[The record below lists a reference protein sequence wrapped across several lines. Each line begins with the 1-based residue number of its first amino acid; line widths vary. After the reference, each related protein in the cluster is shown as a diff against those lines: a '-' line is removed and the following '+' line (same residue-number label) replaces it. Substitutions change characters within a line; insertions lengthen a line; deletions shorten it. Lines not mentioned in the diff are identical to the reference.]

1 MISILSA
8 FWMFV
13 ILFGLIGAMR
23 GWAKELLVIFSIV
36 LSLFLIYVLETFT
49 AFMIPIEEVLAQVE
63 NLTASTP
70 FEALPDPI
78 QDQLKVQ
85 FWSRAAIVAILAFFG
100 YQTPRLAALREK
112 ARREKVQDVLLGAVL
127 GLGSGFF
134 IVGTLWFYMAAAH
147 YPFTPNIMP
156 PQPGTPLGDAALSAL
171 KYFPPIFANNQIG
184 LFFSVVVAFMFVLV
198 VFI

>member
-36 LSLFLIYVLETFT
+36 LALFLIYVLETFT
-49 AFMIPIEEVLAQVE
+49 AFMVPFEEVLSQVE
-63 NLTASTP
+63 NVTAGTP
-70 FEALPDPI
+70 FEAFPDPI
-78 QDQLKVQ
+78 QDQLRIQ

-100 YQTPRLAALREK
+100 YQTPRLAVLREK
-112 ARREKVQDVLLGAVL
+112 ARREKVQDVLLGGVL

-147 YPFTPNIMP
+147 YPFSPSIMP

-171 KYFPPIFANNQIG
+171 KYFPPIFASNQIG

>member
-36 LSLFLIYVLETFT
+36 LGLFLIYVLETFT
-49 AFMIPIEEVLAQVE
+49 AFIVPFEDILGRVE
-63 NLTASTP
+63 NLSPLAS
-70 FEALPDPI
+70 FETLPVPI
-78 QDQLKVQ
+78 QDELKVQ
-85 FWSRAAIVAILAFFG
+85 FWTRGAIIGILAFFG

-112 ARREKVQDVLLGAVL
+112 ARREKIQDVLLGAVL

-134 IVGTLWFYMAAAH
+134 IVGTLWWYMAAAH
-147 YPFTPNIMP
+147 YPFGPEIMP
-156 PQPGTPLGDAALSAL
+156 PQPGTPLGDAALSLL
-171 KYFPPIFANNQIG
+171 KYFPPVFASNQFG
-184 LFFSVVVAFMFVLV
+184 LFFAVVIAFMFVLV

>member
-36 LSLFLIYVLETFT
+36 LGLFLIYVLETFT
-49 AFMIPIEEVLAQVE
+49 AFIVPFEDILGQVE
-63 NLTASTP
+63 NLSPLAS
-70 FEALPDPI
+70 FETLPVPI
-78 QDQLKVQ
+78 QDELKVQ
-85 FWSRAAIVAILAFFG
+85 FWTRGAIIGILAFFG

-112 ARREKVQDVLLGAVL
+112 ARREKIQDVLLGAVL

-134 IVGTLWFYMAAAH
+134 IVGTLWWYMAAAH
-147 YPFTPNIMP
+147 YPFGPEIMP
-156 PQPGTPLGDAALSAL
+156 PQPGTPLGDAALSLL
-171 KYFPPIFANNQIG
+171 KYFPPVFASNQFG
-184 LFFSVVVAFMFVLV
+184 LFFAVVIAFMFVLV

>member
-1 MISILSA
+1 MISILAA
-8 FWMFV
+8 FWMFI

-36 LSLFLIYVLETFT
+36 LALFLIYVLETFT
-49 AFMIPIEEVLAQVE
+49 AFIVPFEDILGQVE
-63 NLTASTP
+63 NLSPYTG
-70 FEALPDPI
+70 FETLPAPI
-78 QDQLKVQ
+78 QDELKVQ
-85 FWSRAAIVAILAFFG
+85 FWTRGAIVGILAFFG

-112 ARREKVQDVLLGAVL
+112 ARREKIQDVLLGAVL

-134 IVGTLWFYMAAAH
+134 IIGTLWWYMAAAH
-147 YPFTPNIMP
+147 YPFGPEIMP

-171 KYFPPIFANNQIG
+171 KYFPPVFASNQLG
-184 LFFSVVVAFMFVLV
+184 LFFAVVIAFMFVLV

>member
-1 MISILSA
+1 MISILAA
-8 FWMFV
+8 FWMFI

-36 LSLFLIYVLETFT
+36 LALFLIYVLETFT
-49 AFMIPIEEVLAQVE
+49 AFIVPFEDILGQVE
-63 NLTASTP
+63 NLSPYAG
-70 FEALPDPI
+70 FETLPAPI
-78 QDQLKVQ
+78 QDELIVQ
-85 FWSRAAIVAILAFFG
+85 FWTRGAIVGILAFFG

-112 ARREKVQDVLLGAVL
+112 ARREKIQDVLLGAVL

-134 IVGTLWFYMAAAH
+134 IIGTLWWYMAAAH
-147 YPFTPNIMP
+147 YPFAPEIMP

-171 KYFPPIFANNQIG
+171 KYFPPVFAGNQLG
-184 LFFSVVVAFMFVLV
+184 LFFAVVIAFMFVLV

>member
-36 LSLFLIYVLETFT
+36 LSLFLIYVLETYT
-49 AFMIPIEEVLAQVE
+49 AFMVPFEEVLAQVE
-63 NLTASTP
+63 NLTAGTP

-147 YPFTPNIMP
+147 YPFTPSIMP
-156 PQPGTPLGDAALSAL
+156 PQPGTPLGDAALNAI
-171 KYFPPIFANNQIG
+171 KYFPPVFANNQIG

>member
-36 LSLFLIYVLETFT
+36 LALFLIYVLESYTPYMVPF
-49 AFMIPIEEVLAQVE
+49 EDVLGKVE
-63 NLTASTP
+63 NLSAGAA
-70 FEALPDPI
+70 FESLPLPV
-78 QDQLKVQ
+78 QDELRIQ
-85 FWSRAAIVAILAFFG
+85 FWSRAAILGLLAFFG
-100 YQTPRLAALREK
+100 YQTPRLAVIRDKAHRE
-112 ARREKVQDVLLGAVL
+112 RVQDILLGLVL

-134 IVGTLWFYMAAAH
+134 IVGSLWWYMAAAH
-147 YPFTPNIMP
+147 YPFSPNILP
-156 PQPGTPLGDAALSAL
+156 PQPGTPLGDAAVSILNYL
-171 KYFPPIFANNQIG
+171 PPVFASNQIG
-184 LFFSVVVAFMFVLV
+184 LFFAVVVAFMFVLV

>member
-36 LSLFLIYVLETFT
+36 LGLFLIYVLETFT
-49 AFMIPIEEVLAQVE
+49 AFIVPFEDILGRVE
-63 NLTASTP
+63 NLSPLAS
-70 FEALPDPI
+70 FETLPVPI
-78 QDQLKVQ
+78 QDELKVQ
-85 FWSRAAIVAILAFFG
+85 FWTRGAIIGILAFFG

-112 ARREKVQDVLLGAVL
+112 ARREKIQDVLLGAVL

-134 IVGTLWFYMAAAH
+134 IIGTLWWYMAAAH
-147 YPFTPNIMP
+147 YPFGPEIMP
-156 PQPGTPLGDAALSAL
+156 PQPGTPLGDAALSLL
-171 KYFPPIFANNQIG
+171 KYFPPVFASNHFG
-184 LFFSVVVAFMFVLV
+184 LFFAVVIAFMFVLV

>member
-36 LSLFLIYVLETFT
+36 LALFLIYVLESFT
-49 AFMIPIEEVLAQVE
+49 AFMVPFDKVLAQVE
-63 NLTASTP
+63 NLSPQAP
-70 FEALPDPI
+70 FQSLPVPI

-85 FWSRAAIVAILAFFG
+85 FWSRAAIVGLLAFFG
-100 YQTPRLAALREK
+100 YQTPRLAVLREK
-112 ARREKVQDVLLGAVL
+112 ARREKLQDVLLGGVL

-147 YPFTPNIMP
+147 YPFSPEILP
-156 PQPGTPLGDAALSAL
+156 PQPGTPMGDAALNAL
-171 KYFPPIFANNQIG
+171 RYFPPVFASNQIG
-184 LFFSVVVAFMFVLV
+184 LFFSVVIAFMFVLV

>member
-1 MISILSA
+1 MISILSV

-36 LSLFLIYVLETFT
+36 LALFLIYVMETFT
-49 AFMIPIEEVLAQVE
+49 AFMIPFEEVLAQVE
-63 NLTASTP
+63 NLTSGAS
-70 FEALPDPI
+70 FGSLPNPI

-85 FWSRAAIVAILAFFG
+85 FWSRAAIVGLLAFFG

-112 ARREKVQDVLLGAVL
+112 ARREKIQDVLLGAVL

-147 YPFTPNIMP
+147 YPFSPNIMP
-156 PQPGTPLGDAALSAL
+156 PQPGTPLGDAALNAI
-171 KYFPPIFANNQIG
+171 KYFPPIFASNQIG

>member
-8 FWMFV
+8 FWMFI

-23 GWAKELLVIFSIV
+23 GWAKELLVIFSVV
-36 LSLFLIYVLETFT
+36 LALFMIYVFETYT
-49 AFMIPIEEVLAQVE
+49 DFMVPFEQVLGQVE
-63 NLTASTP
+63 GITPTTA
-70 FEALPDPI
+70 FEALPAPVR
-78 QDQLKVQ
+78 DQLLVQ
-85 FWSRAAIVAILAFFG
+85 FWSRAVIVAILSFFG
-100 YQTPRLAALREK
+100 YQTPRLALLRDK

-134 IVGTLWFYMAAAH
+134 IVGTLWWYMAAAH
-147 YPFTPNIMP
+147 YPFSPQILP
-156 PQPGTPLGDAALSAL
+156 PQPGTPMGEAALNAI
-171 KYFPPIFANNQIG
+171 KYFPPVFASNQIG

>member
-36 LSLFLIYVLETFT
+36 LALFLIYVLETFT
-49 AFMIPIEEVLAQVE
+49 AFMVPFEEVLAQVE
-63 NLTASTP
+63 NLSSSTP
-70 FEALPDPI
+70 FNAIPDPI

-112 ARREKVQDVLLGAVL
+112 ARREKIQDVLLGAVL
-127 GLGSGFF
+127 GLGSGLF

-147 YPFTPNIMP
+147 YPFAPNIMP
-156 PQPGTPLGDAALSAL
+156 PQPGTPLGDAALSAI
-171 KYFPPIFANNQIG
+171 KYFPPVFASNQIG

>member
-36 LSLFLIYVLETFT
+36 LALFLIYVLETFT
-49 AFMIPIEEVLAQVE
+49 TYMIPFEEVLAQVE
-63 NLTASTP
+63 NITSGTP
-70 FEALPDPI
+70 FDAIPDPI

-112 ARREKVQDVLLGAVL
+112 ARREKIQDVLLGAVL

-147 YPFTPNIMP
+147 YPFAPNIMP
-156 PQPGTPLGDAALSAL
+156 PQPGTPLGDAALSAI
-171 KYFPPIFANNQIG
+171 KYFPPVFASNQVG

>member
-1 MISILSA
+1 MISILAA
-8 FWMFV
+8 FWMFI

-49 AFMIPIEEVLAQVE
+49 AFIVPFEDILGQVE
-63 NLTASTP
+63 NLGPYAG
-70 FEALPDPI
+70 FETLPAPI
-78 QDQLKVQ
+78 QNELIVQ
-85 FWSRAAIVAILAFFG
+85 FWTRGAIVGILAFFG

-112 ARREKVQDVLLGAVL
+112 ARREKIQDVLLGAVL

-134 IVGTLWFYMAAAH
+134 IIGTLWWYMAAAH
-147 YPFTPNIMP
+147 YPFGPEIMP

-171 KYFPPIFANNQIG
+171 KYFPPVFASNQLG
-184 LFFSVVVAFMFVLV
+184 LFFAVVIAFMFVLV

>member
-36 LSLFLIYVLETFT
+36 LGLFLIYVLETFT
-49 AFMIPIEEVLAQVE
+49 AFIVPFEEILGRVE
-63 NLTASTP
+63 NLSPLAS
-70 FEALPDPI
+70 FETLPVPI
-78 QDQLKVQ
+78 QDELKVQ
-85 FWSRAAIVAILAFFG
+85 FWTRGAIVGILAFFG

-112 ARREKVQDVLLGAVL
+112 ARRETIQDVLFGAVL

-134 IVGTLWFYMAAAH
+134 IIGTLWWYMAAAH
-147 YPFTPNIMP
+147 YPFGPEIMP
-156 PQPGTPLGDAALSAL
+156 PQPGTPLGDAALSLL
-171 KYFPPIFANNQIG
+171 KYFPPVFASNQLG
-184 LFFSVVVAFMFVLV
+184 LFFAVVIAFMFVLV

>member
-36 LSLFLIYVLETFT
+36 LALFLIYVLETFT
-49 AFMIPIEEVLAQVE
+49 AFMVPFEEVLAQVE
-63 NLTASTP
+63 NLSSSTP
-70 FEALPDPI
+70 FNAIPDPI

-112 ARREKVQDVLLGAVL
+112 ARREKIQDVLLGAVL

-147 YPFTPNIMP
+147 YPFAPNIMP
-156 PQPGTPLGDAALSAL
+156 PQPGTPLGDAALSAI
-171 KYFPPIFANNQIG
+171 KYFPPVFASNQIG